1 MKLLIERDHALK
13 ALSHVQSVAKG
24 KGSVPILAN
33 VKLDARDGGLTF
45 TANNTD
51 IQASDT
57 ARADVSEAGATT
69 VDASRL
75 FGIIRAYPS
84 GGQVKLEVQP
94 DSRLAVAC
102 GKSRYLLATLP
113 AEDFPVFA
121 GLEDGQGGMIERDVL
136 SRLLTRTRFACSQL
150 DTQYLMTGI
159 WLHTTDDDGPARL
172 LAIGTDKVSM
182 ALAETPAPEGFTVSP
197 GVLLPGA
204 AADEI
209 TRLLGSADDFVELRF
224 TRTLFE
230 LTCGPT
236 EIVGKLIDLNGTG
249 WLNWPAAFDQGDQFA
264 AKIDT
269 DLMQACIGRVLLA
282 SDDKLRTVDMAFGDG
297 ALTLDAQ
304 AEGGEVCLSEAIDVD
319 YDASRRSI
327 RVNAK
332 KIKEVLGHIQGDF
345 ATFHVPDKA
354 GNAVLITDSKD
365 AGCKYVVVQH
375 RGAQA

>member
-1 MKLLIERDHALK
+1 MKLIIERDHALK

-24 KGSVPILAN
+24 KGSIPILAH
-33 VKLDARDGGLTF
+33 VKLDACDGGLTI
-45 TANNTD
+45 TANNND

-57 ARADVSEAGATT
+57 ARAEVGEPGATT
-69 VDASRL
+69 VDAARL

-84 GGQVKLEVQP
+84 GGQVKMEVQP

-102 GKSRYLLATLP
+102 AKSRYLLSTLP

-121 GLEDGQGGMIERDVL
+121 SLEAGQGGMIERDVL
-136 SRLLTRTRFACSQL
+136 SRLLSRTRFACSQL

-159 WLHTTDDDGPARL
+159 WLHTTNDDGPARL

-182 ALAETPAPEGFTVSP
+182 ALAEAPAPDGFTIAP
-197 GVLLPGA
+197 GVLLPA
-204 AADEI
+204 NAADEI
-209 TRLLGSADDFVELRF
+209 TRLLSSADDFVELRF

-236 EIVGKLIDLNGTG
+236 EIVGKLLDLQGSE
-249 WLNWPAAFDQGDQFA
+249 WLNWPAAFNQGDQFA

-282 SDDKLRTVDMAFGDG
+282 SDDKLRTVDMSFGDG
-297 ALTLDAQ
+297 GLSLDAR
-304 AEGGEVCLSEAIDVD
+304 AEGGDIHLSESIDID
-319 YDASRRSI
+319 YAAPDRSV

-332 KIKEVLGHIQGDF
+332 KIKDVLGHIQGDF

-354 GNAVLITDSKD
+354 GNAILITDSKD
-365 AGCKYVVVQH
+365 TGCKYVVVQH

>member
-1 MKLLIERDHALK
+1 MKLTIERDHALK

-24 KGSVPILAN
+24 KGSIPILSH
-33 VKLDARDGGLTF
+33 VKLDAREGGLTF
-45 TANNTD
+45 TANNGD
-51 IQASDT
+51 VQASDT
-57 ARADVSEAGATT
+57 ARAEVQAASATT
-69 VDASRL
+69 VDAARL

-84 GGQVKLEVQP
+84 GGQVSMEVQ
-94 DSRLAVAC
+94 DDTRLAVRCA
-102 GKSRYLLATLP
+102 KSRYLLSTLP

-121 GLEDGQGGMIERDVL
+121 NLEAGQGGMIEREAL

-159 WLHTTDDDGPARL
+159 WLHTTQDDAPARL
-172 LAIGTDKVSM
+172 LAIGTDRVSL
-182 ALAETPAPEGFTVSP
+182 ALAEAPAPEGFAVSP
-197 GVLLPGA
+197 GVLLPAG

-209 TRLLGSADDFVELRF
+209 TRLLGSADDWVELRF

-230 LTCGPT
+230 LTCGST
-236 EIVGKLIDLNGTG
+236 EIVGKLLDLQGSD
-249 WLNWPAAFDQGDQFA
+249 WLNWPAAFNQGEQFA

-282 SDDKLRTVDMAFGDG
+282 SDDKLRTVDMAFGPG
-297 ALTLDAQ
+297 GLSLDAR
-304 AEGGEVCLSEAIDVD
+304 AEGGDIHLSESIDID
-319 YDASRRSI
+319 YDAPGRAI

-332 KIKEVLGHIQGDF
+332 KVKDVLGHIQGDF

-354 GNAVLITDSKD
+354 GDPVLITDSKD
-365 AGCKYVVVQH
+365 AAVRYVVVQH